1 MTSNYRF
8 NQLWAVLPLCNI
20 SRKIS
25 HVPLTIPNSIHTVH
39 PRTPP
44 NPPRF
49 RLTTTVVAV
58 AALSDRCLESNPP
71 QNPFDGSFLKWI
83 SGFAVGSGVGLLYW
97 SSPDSDFFKTS
108 SFADWSTAELGL
120 AVEDR
125 PSGSLFR
132 KLSLPEV
139 GPGFIFGAFTNL
151 TSSYDILRGERIL
164 VICAVL
170 LLNFSCFLI
179 IPESSFSVAFKM
191 FDLDDSGQIDKE
203 EFKKVMALMRACN
216 RQGAYHRDGL
226 RTGLKVNGSVE
237 DGGLV
242 EYFFGNDGKDSLEID
257 KFVKFLRDLQ
267 DEMVRLEFSHYD
279 YKLRGT
285 ILAKDFALSMVASAD
300 MSHLSNLLDRVEE
313 LSNKPHLRDVRI
325 TFEEFKNSAEL
336 RKKLQP
342 FSLALFSNGKANGML
357 TREDFQCAAAHVCG
371 VSLTD
376 NVVEIV
382 FQLFDFNQDGNLS
395 LDEFVRVLQRW
406 GMDVAQ
412 EVETGIMIHDSNPRR
427 AKLPFQEETM
437 CLFLLFFGFCEL
449 LLEYQMGRPIGKKK
463 DHEVQKPVAHLHSS
477 MAACYIQMGIGEYPR
492 AINECNLALA
502 VSPKYSKALLKRAFC
517 YEALNRLDLALRDVY
532 SVLNMEPNNLSALEI
547 LASVKRVMNE
557 KGIVFY
563 EKEIGIAN
571 VQQPAAARFRKVVK
585 EKLKKK
591 GKKIEQ
597 KMEDKVVVE
606 EKVSADKDK
615 EVVMKIVGE
624 DKVVMRHVEEE
635 KLVTKHVEEEK
646 VVAKPVKLGVLV
658 KYKDEEGDLVTI
670 TTTDELRI
678 AESSSDMHDPLRLF
692 IAGVSPDQEPIYEG
706 LSDEEV
712 TQVST
717 DNRKPSRIVENGDNE
732 KDKEVEKRL
741 HDCSRTMLGLI
752 LIRTWDL
759 HELGV
764 KIYSEAMEDAVTLE
778 DAQELFDIA
787 ADKFQEMVA
796 LALFNWGNVHMS
808 KARKRVSFP
817 EDASRE
823 TIIELI
829 KVGYEWANNENKKA
843 DGRYEEAV
851 KINPTSTK
859 VILLW
864 GNNSLTKQR
873 FVGTR
878 LRTAWTGAC

>member
-25 HVPLTIPNSIHTVH
+25 HVPLTIPNSIYTVH

-58 AALSDRCLESNPP
+58 AALSDRCLELRVKPSPK
-71 QNPFDGSFLKWI
+71 PFDGSFLKWI

-139 GPGFIFGAFTNL
+139 GPGFIFGDG
-151 TSSYDILRGERIL
+151 YLRGERIL
-164 VICAVL
+164 VIFAVL

-179 IPESSFSVAFKM
+179 IPESSFSVSFKM

-325 TFEEFKNSAEL
+325 TFEEFKNLAEL

-342 FSLALFSNGKANGML
+342 FSLALFRNGKANGML

-382 FQLFDFNQDGNLS
+382 FQLFDFNQDRNLS
-395 LDEFVRVLQRW
+395 LDEFVRVLQRR

-463 DHEVQKPVAHLHSS
+463 DHEVQKPVAHLHSR
-477 MAACYIQMGIGEYPR
+477 MVACYIQMGIGEYPR

-502 VSPKYSKALLKRAFC
+502 VSPKYT
-517 YEALNRLDLALRDVY
+517 LNRLDLALRDVN

-547 LASVKRVMNE
+547 LASVKR
-557 KGIVFY
+557 
-563 EKEIGIAN
+563 KEIGIAN

-658 KYKDEEGDLVTI
+658 KYKDQEGDLVTI

-678 AESSSDMHDPLRLF
+678 AESSSDMHGPLRLF
-692 IAGVSPDQEPIYEG
+692 IAEVSPDQEPIYEG

-732 KDKEVEKRL
+732 KDEVEKRL
-741 HDCSRTMLGLI
+741 HYCSRTMLGLI
-752 LIRTWDL
+752 LISTWDL

-764 KIYSEAMEDAVTLE
+764 KIYSEAMEDAITLE

-808 KARKRVSFP
+808 KARK
-817 EDASRE
+817 E

-829 KVGYEWANNENKKA
+829 KAGYEWANNENKKA
-843 DGRYEEAV
+843 DGRYE
-851 KINPTSTK
+851 
-859 VILLW
+859 
-864 GNNSLTKQR
+864 
-873 FVGTR
+873 
-878 LRTAWTGAC
+878 